1 MYDESEK
8 RVPFGR
14 NYCSLMSAFHF
25 LSFTVV
31 LVLSIQDSQ
40 VENYSDCVA
49 TIAKNFYSLIFLS
62 IHCLFICLCIVLAKQ
77 WSQYK
82 GALNFPKNDKFS
94 VNWTNVQRAQF
105 ARRIGLY
112 LRSFRS
118 KMVPLVFLM
127 RYALILA
134 LCWLLIAYIVICL
147 GAPFLSEH
155 FKTASFVTCLCLNS
169 VWPLILIEGPQVD
182 KVLKAMQGKEL
193 DLLGKILYRNALVG
207 FLGAWLGAIPIPLDW
222 DRPWQAWPLTCVL
235 GTFAL
240 SFVSHIWS
248 FYDLCKVQNQMKKST
263 LLISKKKGT

>member
-1 MYDESEK
+1 MFDESER

-25 LSFTVV
+25 LSFSVV

-49 TIAKNFYSLIFLS
+49 TIAKNFNSLTFLCVHS
-62 IHCLFICLCIVLAKQ
+62 VVICGCIVLAKQ

-82 GALNFPKNDKFS
+82 GVLNFPNNGMYS
-94 VNWTNVQRAQF
+94 VNRTNFKNASI
-105 ARRIGLY
+105 ARRIGLF
-112 LRSFRS
+112 LRSIRS
-118 KMVPLVFLM
+118 YTVPVVFLM

-134 LCWLLIAYIVICL
+134 LFWLLIAYIVICL

-155 FKTASFVTCLCLNS
+155 FKTASFVTSLCLNS
-169 VWPLILIEGPQVD
+169 VWPLILIEGPEVD
-182 KVLKAMQGKEL
+182 NILKAMQGKDL
-193 DLLGKILYRNALVG
+193 DLLGKILYRNALG
-207 FLGAWLGAIPIPLDW
+207 GLLGAWLGAIPIPLDW
-222 DRPWQAWPLTCVL
+222 DRPWQAWPLSCVL

-248 FYDLCKVQNQMKKST
+248 FYDLCKVQNQMKRST